1 MRSSNETSRDQPE
14 EAAAPSD
21 LLHDLR
27 PHAALAVRLLKAMAH
42 EERLLILC
50 RLLAG
55 ECSAGELAR
64 DSALSQSAF
73 SQHLTVLRGEGLVT
87 SRKEAQTV
95 FYSLARPDVADILY
109 VLKRSCGA

>member
-1 MRSSNETSRDQPE
+1 MQYTDTGSSPLPDADQ
-14 EAAAPSD
+14 AAA
-21 LLHDLR
+21 LLRDLR
-27 PHAALAVRLLKAMAH
+27 PNAELAARLLKAMAH

-64 DSALSQSAF
+64 ASALSQSAF
-73 SQHLTVLRGEGLVT
+73 SQHLTVLRGEGLVK
-87 SRKEAQTV
+87 SRRQAQAV